1 MADPTKTIR
10 GNVKNFLTAPLE
22 ERLRKPKNLKVHNLC
37 RNEVETIT
45 EIKET
50 LGLNLGFGISLPPNK
65 KQLPIDFN
73 RLRKSVRAKYID
85 FDENKKF
92 NKKLYVQ
99 KHNTTL

>member
-10 GNVKNFLTAPLE
+10 DNIKTFLTAPIE
-22 ERLRKPKNLKVHNLC
+22 ERPRKLKNLKVHNLF
-37 RNEVETIT
+37 RKDAETIT

-65 KQLPIDFN
+65 KKLPIDFN

-85 FDENKKF
+85 FEENKEF
-92 NKKLYVQ
+92 NKK
-99 KHNTTL
+99 H